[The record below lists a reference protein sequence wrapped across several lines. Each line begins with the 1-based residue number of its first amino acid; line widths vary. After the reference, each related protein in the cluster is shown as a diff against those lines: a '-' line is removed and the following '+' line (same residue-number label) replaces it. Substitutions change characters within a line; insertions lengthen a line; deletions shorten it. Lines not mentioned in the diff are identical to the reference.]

1 MREKINSNPLA
12 QVALIG
18 GLLIVGFFL
27 VSTMGKGGGEGGEE
41 SASTPTEATV
51 TVAGTGETGTATA
64 ASAGEAVEAA
74 ISTTEAGATGTT
86 VLPPVAAAEAPPPP
100 KPVLAAYNSNE
111 TVVLLF
117 VRNGGIDDRMVED
130 ATKSVGSLPN
140 VATFVVPADRIARYA
155 SIAEGVAVD
164 RVPAL
169 VVVRPKNLKGDIPVA
184 SVDYGYVS
192 HESVVQAV
200 VDAGYE
206 GRTLDYHP

>member
-1 MREKINSNPLA
+1 MREKLNSNPLA

-18 GLLIVGFFL
+18 VLLVVGFFL
-27 VSTMGKGGGEGGEE
+27 ISTMGKGGGEK

-64 ASAGEAVEAA
+64 SSPGEAVEAA
-74 ISTTEAGATGTT
+74 ISSTGAGATGTAS
-86 VLPPVAAAEAPPPP
+86 LPATAAVAAPPPP
-100 KPVLAAYNSNE
+100 KPVLAAYNSNK

-130 ATKSVGSLPN
+130 ATKSVASRPD
-140 VATFVVPADRIARYA
+140 VATFVVPANRIARYA
-155 SIAEGVAVD
+155 SITEGIAVD
-164 RVPAL
+164 QVPAL
-169 VVVRPKNLKGDIPVA
+169 VVVRPKNLKGGIPVA
-184 SVDYGYVS
+184 SVQYGFVS
-192 HESVVQAV
+192 RESVVQAV

>member
-1 MREKINSNPLA
+1 MREKLNSNPLA

-18 GLLIVGFFL
+18 ALLVAGFLL
-27 VSTMGKGGGEGGEE
+27 VSTMGKGGKENS
-41 SASTPTEATV
+41 SATPTEATV

-64 ASAGEAVEAA
+64 SSPGEAVEAA
-74 ISTTEAGATGTT
+74 ISSTVAGATATAT
-86 VLPPVAAAEAPPPP
+86 VPATAAAAAPPPP
-100 KPVLAAYNSNE
+100 KPVLNAYNSNK

-117 VRNGGIDDRMVED
+117 VRNGGIDDRMVKE
-130 ATKSVGSLPN
+130 ATKSVSSRPD

-155 SIAEGVAVD
+155 SVAGGVAVD

-169 VVVRPKNLKGDIPVA
+169 VVVRPKNLKGNIPVA
-184 SVDYGYVS
+184 SVHYGYQS
-192 HESVVQAV
+192 TESVVQAV